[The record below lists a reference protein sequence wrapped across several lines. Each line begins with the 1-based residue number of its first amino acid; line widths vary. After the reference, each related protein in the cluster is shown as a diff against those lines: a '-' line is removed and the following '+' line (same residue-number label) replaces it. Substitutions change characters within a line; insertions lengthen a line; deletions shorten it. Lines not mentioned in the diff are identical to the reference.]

1 MPLKS
6 ATSDQDRYNLPQ
18 PLLSRKREKM
28 RKLLSQQEIQTRMA
42 KLGTVTGQAWEL
54 KDGKLHISL
63 KFADFVTAF
72 AFMTAAAIHAE
83 KLNHHPEW
91 SNVYNRV
98 EIDLTTH
105 DAGGITELDFK
116 LAELM
121 TASAR

>member
-1 MPLKS
+1 
-6 ATSDQDRYNLPQ
+6 
-18 PLLSRKREKM
+18 M
-28 RKLLSQQEIQTRMA
+28 RKVLSQQEIQARIEQ
-42 KLGTVTGQAWEL
+42 LGTVSGQAWEL

-63 KFADFVTAF
+63 KFADFVAAF

-105 DAGGITELDFK
+105 DAGGITDLDFK

>member
-1 MPLKS
+1 MR
-6 ATSDQDRYNLPQ
+6 T
-18 PLLSRKREKM
+18 LLSE
-28 RKLLSQQEIQTRMA
+28 QEIQTRMA
-42 KLGTVTGQAWEL
+42 HLGTVAGQAWEL
-54 KDGKLHISL
+54 RNGKLHISL
-63 KFADFVTAF
+63 KFADFVAAF
-72 AFMTAAAIHAE
+72 TFMTAAAIHAE